1 MRVSSFTV
9 GVVMASIFQTAA
21 PPRNLGEITVE
32 RINVVDRDGTLRL
45 VISNRDR
52 MHPGVM
58 DGVTVDRKRS
68 EAGLLFFNDEG
79 DEAGGLTYRG
89 ERVNGRPFALGSFT
103 FDQWKQDQT
112 IAMRYNDV
120 DGQRTAALE
129 VWDRSEQPVS
139 DLVKQ
144 LNEATKIANA
154 AERAAAERR
163 VRESAPPAPR
173 RVYVGKTADHAATV
187 SLSDGNGKPR
197 LRMTVDAT
205 GNPRIE
211 LLNASGEVTN
221 RWPAQQ

>member
-1 MRVSSFTV
+1 MRVS
-9 GVVMASIFQTAA
+9 
-21 PPRNLGEITVE
+21 
-32 RINVVDRDGTLRL
+32 
-45 VISNRDR
+45 
-52 MHPGVM
+52 
-58 DGVTVDRKRS
+58 KRS

-89 ERVNGRPFALGSFT
+89 ERVNGRPFALGAFT
-103 FDQWKQDQT
+103 FDQSKQDQT
-112 IAMRYNDV
+112 IAIRYNDV

-129 VWDRSEQPVS
+129 VWDRSDQPLS
-139 DLVKQ
+139 DLLKR

-173 RVYVGKTADHAATV
+173 RVYVGKTADRAATV

-205 GNPRIE
+205 GNPRIK
-211 LLNASGEVTN
+211 LLDANGEVTN